1 MNNLDRFISVQKYVY
16 EEALTEVKQG
26 NKKSHWMWF
35 IFPQI
40 IGLGESDTA
49 IYYSIVNIEEATKFL
64 SHEILGKRLREIT
77 SELLKLKTNDPE
89 EIFGEI
95 DAVKLKS
102 SMTLFDCVEENSIFD
117 EVLKKYFNGQRD
129 ELTLNKLDQQK
140 HMRKL

>member
-1 MNNLDRFISVQKYVY
+1 MNSLDRFISVQNYVY
-16 EEALTEVKQG
+16 EEALTEIKQG
-26 NKKSHWMWF
+26 EKKSHWMWF

-40 IGLGESDTA
+40 IGLGESDNA
-49 IYYSIVNIEEATKFL
+49 IYYSIMNIEEATKFL
-64 SHEILGKRLREIT
+64 SHEVLGKRLREIT

-95 DAVKLKS
+95 DAMKLKS

-129 ELTLNKLDQQK
+129 ELTLEKLDKQK
-140 HMRKL
+140 HMR

>member
-1 MNNLDRFISVQKYVY
+1 MNNLDRFISVQNYVY
-16 EEALTEVKQG
+16 EEALAEIKQG
-26 NKKSHWMWF
+26 EKKSHWMWF

-40 IGLGESDTA
+40 IGLGESDNA

-64 SHEILGKRLREIT
+64 SHEVLGKRLREIT
-77 SELLKLKTNDPE
+77 NELLKLKTNDPE

-95 DAVKLKS
+95 DAMKLKS

-129 ELTLNKLDQQK
+129 ELTLEKLDKQK
-140 HMRKL
+140 HMR

>member
-26 NKKSHWMWF
+26 NKKTHWMWF

-49 IYYSIVNIEEATKFL
+49 IYYSIFNIEEATKFL

-95 DAVKLKS
+95 DAMKLKS

-140 HMRKL
+140 HMR

>member
-1 MNNLDRFISVQKYVY
+1 MNSLDRFISVQKYVY
-16 EEALTEVKQG
+16 EEALTEIKQG
-26 NKKSHWMWF
+26 EKKSHWMWF

-40 IGLGESDTA
+40 IGLGESDNA

-64 SHEILGKRLREIT
+64 SHEVLGKRLREIT

-95 DAVKLKS
+95 DAMKLKS

-129 ELTLNKLDQQK
+129 ELTLEKLDKQK
-140 HMRKL
+140 HMR

>member
-95 DAVKLKS
+95 DAMKLKS

-117 EVLKKYFNGQRD
+117 EVLKKTFS
-129 ELTLNKLDQQK
+129 
-140 HMRKL
+140 

>member
-1 MNNLDRFISVQKYVY
+1 MNSLNRFISVQNYVY
-16 EEALTEVKQG
+16 EEALTEIKQG
-26 NKKSHWMWF
+26 EKKSHWMWF

-40 IGLGESDTA
+40 IGLGESDNA

-64 SHEILGKRLREIT
+64 SHEVLGKRLREIT
-77 SELLKLKTNDPE
+77 NELLKLKTNNPE

-95 DAVKLKS
+95 DAMKLKS

-129 ELTLNKLDQQK
+129 ELTLEKLDKQK
-140 HMRKL
+140 HMR